1 MQKTTKGKKRLGAA
15 LSALA
20 VGGFMVLMAVCMLT
34 DCFGGGTAGETVA
47 ILVAA
52 GMFFLV
58 AGGVVLCVLHNL
70 YFYNEMMRE
79 IRSAID
85 EGRFKEFYNK
95 YRSILGEFAD

>member
-34 DCFGGGTAGETVA
+34 DCFGGGTAGETVV

-58 AGGVVLCVLHNL
+58 AGGVVLALVQRW
-70 YFYNEMMRE
+70 RE
-79 IRSAID
+79 IERGEED
-85 EGRFKEFYNK
+85 EARK
-95 YRSILGEFAD
+95 Y

>member
-15 LSALA
+15 LSALV

-58 AGGVVLCVLHNL
+58 AGGVVLALVQRW
-70 YFYNEMMRE
+70 RE
-79 IRSAID
+79 IERGEED
-85 EGRFKEFYNK
+85 EARK
-95 YRSILGEFAD
+95 Y

>member
-47 ILVAA
+47 ILGAA

-58 AGGVVLCVLHNL
+58 AGGVVLALVQRW
-70 YFYNEMMRE
+70 RE
-79 IRSAID
+79 IERGEED
-85 EGRFKEFYNK
+85 EARK
-95 YRSILGEFAD
+95 Y